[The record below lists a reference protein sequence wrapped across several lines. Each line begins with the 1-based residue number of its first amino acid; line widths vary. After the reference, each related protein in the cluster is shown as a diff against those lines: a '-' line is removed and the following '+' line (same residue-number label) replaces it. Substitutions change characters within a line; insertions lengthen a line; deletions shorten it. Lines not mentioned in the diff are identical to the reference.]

1 MLDPI
6 ASSKALERM
15 VTRQGDG
22 GVLRKYY
29 RFRPARFYGGIATA
43 DAVGC
48 NLNCAFCWVKEP
60 RLKPWKYGEY
70 YSPREVASK
79 LEEIARKGGFVK
91 VRVSGAEPTIGR
103 EHLVE
108 LIDALDKRLLFILET
123 NGILIGHDDN
133 YAREFAGKNV
143 YVRVA
148 LKGASNE
155 EFALLTNAR
164 PEFYEYQ
171 LRALESLEKHDIN
184 YRPALMTFSRNV
196 QGLKKRLEEI
206 SPGLSEEIEIEEL
219 MLFPHVKK
227 ELEKKKIDYRKFYP
241 L

>member
-6 ASSKALERM
+6 VSSKALEKI
-15 VTRQGDG
+15 VTKPNEEGL
-22 GVLRKYY
+22 LRKYY

-60 RLKPWKYGEY
+60 RLKPWKYGEF

-79 LEEIARKGGFVK
+79 LEEIARHGKFPK

-108 LIDALDKRLLFILET
+108 LVNAIDKNLLFILET
-123 NGILIGHDDN
+123 NGILIGYDES
-133 YAREFAGKNV
+133 YAREFVDKNV
-143 YVRVA
+143 YVRVS
-148 LKGASNE
+148 LKSASNE

-171 LRALESLEKHDIN
+171 LRALESLEKRGVS
-184 YRPALMTFSRNV
+184 YRPALMTFFRNIE
-196 QGLKKRLEEI
+196 GLKKRLEKI
-206 SPGLSEEIEIEEL
+206 SPGLSEDLEIEGL

-227 ELEKKKIDYRKFYP
+227 ELEKKKIDYSKFYP

>member
-6 ASSKALERM
+6 VSSKVVEKM
-15 VTRQGDG
+15 VTKRSDG
-22 GVLRKYY
+22 TLLRKYY
-29 RFRPARFYGGIATA
+29 RFRPARFYGGIATT

-70 YSPREVASK
+70 YSPGEVTRK
-79 LEEIARKGGFVK
+79 LGEIAGQGGFSK

-108 LIDALDKRLLFILET
+108 LVNTIDKNLLFILET
-123 NGILIGHDDN
+123 NGLLIGYDES
-133 YAREFAGKNV
+133 YAREFAGRNV

-171 LRALESLEKHDIN
+171 IKALANLEKHGIS
-184 YRPALMTFSRNV
+184 YRPVLMTFSKNIGR
-196 QGLKKRLEEI
+196 LKERLDGV
-206 SPGLSEEIEIEEL
+206 SQGLSEELEIEEL

-227 ELEKKKIDYRKFYP
+227 ELEKRGIDYLR
-241 L
+241 

>member
-1 MLDPI
+1 MDPI
-6 ASSKALERM
+6 ASAKALEKT
-15 VTRQGDG
+15 VTRRSGEG
-22 GVLRKYY
+22 LLRKYY

-48 NLNCAFCWVKEP
+48 NLSCAFCWVREP
-60 RLKPWKYGEY
+60 RLKPSKYGEY
-70 YSPREVASK
+70 YSPREVAGK
-79 LEEIARKGGFVK
+79 LEEIARHGRFSK

-108 LIDALDKRLLFILET
+108 LISALDKSLLFILET
-123 NGILIGHDDN
+123 NGILIGHDES
-133 YAREFAGKNV
+133 YAGELADKNV

-148 LKGASNE
+148 LKGASKE

-171 LRALESLEKHDIN
+171 FKALENLEEHGVS
-184 YRPALMTFSRNV
+184 YRPALMTFSRDLKGV
-196 QGLKKRLEEI
+196 KKRLEEI
-206 SPGLSEEIEIEEL
+206 SPGLSEDLEIEGL
-219 MLFPHVKK
+219 MLFPHVKR
-227 ELEKKKIDYRKFYP
+227 ELEKRKIDYSAQ

>member
-6 ASSKALERM
+6 ASSKALEKT
-15 VTRQGDG
+15 VTKPSDEGL
-22 GVLRKYY
+22 LRKYY

-70 YSPREVASK
+70 YSPREVARQ
-79 LEEIARKGGFVK
+79 LEAIARRGGFAR

-108 LIDALDKRLLFILET
+108 LINALDKRLLFILET
-123 NGILIGHDDN
+123 NGILIGYDES
-133 YAREFAGKNV
+133 YAKEFADKNV

-148 LKGASNE
+148 LKGASSK

-164 PEFYEYQ
+164 PEFYDYQ
-171 LRALESLEKHDIN
+171 LKALESLEKHGIR
-184 YRPALMTFSRNV
+184 YRPALMSFSRDIED
-196 QGLKKRLEEI
+196 LRRRLERI
-206 SPGLSEEIEIEEL
+206 SPGLSEDLEIEEL
-219 MLFPHVKK
+219 MLFPHVKR
-227 ELEKKKIDYRKFYP
+227 ELEKRKIDSRSYP
-241 L
+241 F